1 MPSTSPSTP
10 TPHRPP
16 KTAPSMLRD
25 QAGFTLLEV
34 LVVMLL
40 LSLVVGALM
49 APMVLS
55 IKDQTKDANY
65 AYAQQNARTGLDSMV
80 SQIRQ
85 AWSIL
90 SSSPNSV
97 EMDVNLHGVAL
108 LVYYECDLPQ
118 TGTLYHECVRLEA
131 PAGSALPPLTS
142 ASLAIPNLT
151 NGTVTDPVFT
161 FGPDP
166 VAPYYMTA
174 TIKVPASGGT
184 TGGLT
189 HTIVLSS
196 GALMR
201 NLNVG
206 N

>member
-1 MPSTSPSTP
+1 MV
-10 TPHRPP
+10 H
-16 KTAPSMLRD
+16 D

-55 IKDQTKDANY
+55 ITDQTKDANY

-90 SSSPNSV
+90 SSGPNEV
-97 EMDVNLHGVAL
+97 EMNVNLHGVAL

-118 TGTLYHECVRLEA
+118 TGTVYHECIRVQA

-151 NGTVTDPVFT
+151 NGTATDPVFT

-184 TGGLT
+184 KGGLT

>member
-1 MPSTSPSTP
+1 MTSTSPAP
-10 TPHRPP
+10 ANFRPAP
-16 KTAPSMLRD
+16 KTGREIVRS

-34 LVVMLL
+34 LVVILL

-49 APMVLS
+49 SPMVLS
-55 IKDQTKDANY
+55 IKNQTKDANY
-65 AYAQQNARTGLDSMV
+65 AYAQQNARTGLDAMV

-90 SSSPNSV
+90 SSGPNEV
-97 EMDVNLHGVAL
+97 EMNVNLHGVAL

-118 TGTLYHECVRLEA
+118 TGTAYHECIRVQA

-142 ASLAIPNLT
+142 GSLAIPNLT
-151 NGTVTDPVFT
+151 NGTATDPVFT

-184 TGGLT
+184 VGGLT

>member
-1 MPSTSPSTP
+1 MTSTFPSPP
-10 TPHRPP
+10 ALRPPP
-16 KTAPSMLRD
+16 KTAPAMVRD

-40 LSLVVGALM
+40 LSLIVGALM

-55 IKDQTKDANY
+55 IKDQTRDANY

-85 AWSIL
+85 AWAIL
-90 SSSPNSV
+90 SSGPNAV
-97 EMDVNLHGVAL
+97 QLNVNLNGVAL
-108 LVYYECDLPQ
+108 VVYYECDVPQ
-118 TGTLYHECVRLEA
+118 PGTSYHECVRLQA

-142 ASLAIPNLT
+142 ASVAITNLT
-151 NGTVTDPVFT
+151 NGTATDPVFS

-174 TIKVPASGGT
+174 RIRVPASGGT

-189 HTIVLSS
+189 HTIVLST